1 MRIVINK
8 YILIGLFLLTSGLSI
23 AQQKESD
30 RLKQQQL
37 ELQKKI
43 EFTENLLQSTQSSKT
58 ELSNTIGLI
67 NNKIL
72 YREELVNNINL
83 QLKTLDDDIVLLQE
97 DINQLNLQLNQLIEQ
112 YKQMIILAYKLRS
125 NSASI
130 VFILSSKNF
139 NQANKRMEYMEQITK
154 YRANQIKRINQTKQE
169 LEQKLSLLQQ
179 KKEEQLRLANQK
191 EIEKSHYIN
200 DLQKKK
206 NYIQQLDSKQQEL
219 QQELAQQK
227 KKAQDIKRA
236 IDKAINKEI
245 AEQRAKE
252 KAKPK
257 TVAETKETKLTNEG
271 FEANKGRL
279 PWPVAKGE
287 VIKGYGKQPH
297 PLHPGVFTY
306 NNGIDIATVKGSTVR
321 AVYSGVVSSVII
333 IPGAGKAIIIAHGN
347 YRTIYS
353 NLQESYVQKGDKVV
367 AKQEIGSLLV
377 NADGSMSDVHF
388 EIRKITS
395 EGQIKNLNPSYWLY
409 K

>member
-1 MRIVINK
+1 MSTFSN
-8 YILIGLFLLTSGLSI
+8 G
-23 AQQKESD
+23 QQKESD
-30 RLKQQQL
+30 RLKKQQL
-37 ELQKKI
+37 DLQKKI
-43 EFTENLLQSTQSSKT
+43 EFTENLLQSTEDSKT
-58 ELSNTIGLI
+58 ELSKTIGLI
-67 NNKIL
+67 NNKIS
-72 YREELVNNINL
+72 YRNELVNNINL
-83 QLKTLDDDIVLLQE
+83 QLKTLDDEIILLEDEVL
-97 DINQLNLQLNQLIEQ
+97 QLEIQLNQLINQ
-112 YKQMIILAYKLRS
+112 YKQMIVLAYKLRS

-130 VFILSSKNF
+130 LFILSSENF

-154 YRANQIKRINQTKQE
+154 YRANQIRRINQTKLE
-169 LEQKLSLLQQ
+169 LEKKLDLLEQKR
-179 KKEEQLRLANQK
+179 EEQLELAHQK
-191 EIEKSHYIN
+191 ETEKNNYIN
-200 DLQKKK
+200 DLSKKK
-206 NYIQQLDSKQQEL
+206 EYITLLDSKQQEL
-219 QQELAQQK
+219 QQELTQQRK
-227 KKAQDIKRA
+227 KEQDIKRA

-257 TVAETKETKLTNEG
+257 TVAETKETRLTNNG

-279 PWPVAKGE
+279 PWPVSKGE

-297 PLHPGVFTY
+297 PLHPGVYTY
-306 NNGIDIATVKGSTVR
+306 NNGIDITTVKGSTVR

-377 NADGSMSDVHF
+377 NANGTMSDVHF
-388 EIRKITS
+388 EIRKITT

>member
-1 MRIVINK
+1 MKIVTIK
-8 YILIGLFLLTSGLSI
+8 YFLVGVFLLTGTLCMG
-23 AQQKESD
+23 QQKESD
-30 RLKQQQL
+30 RLKKQQI

-43 EFTENLLQSTQSSKT
+43 EFTENLLQSTEASKT
-58 ELSNTIGLI
+58 ELSKTIGLI
-67 NNKIL
+67 NNKIS
-72 YREELVNNINL
+72 YRNELVNNINQ
-83 QLKTLDDDIVLLQE
+83 QLKTLDDDIVLLND
-97 DINQLNLQLNQLIEQ
+97 DIENLENQLNQLIEQ
-112 YKQMIILAYKLRS
+112 YKQMIVLAYKLRS

-130 VFILSSKNF
+130 LFILSSENF

-154 YRANQIKRINQTKQE
+154 YRANQIKRINQTKLE
-169 LEQKLSLLQQ
+169 LEEKLALLEQKKENQLKLAQQ
-179 KKEEQLRLANQK
+179 KEKEKNN
-191 EIEKSHYIN
+191 YIN
-200 DLQKKK
+200 DLSKKK
-206 NYIQQLDSKQQEL
+206 DYVVQLGSKQQEL
-219 QQELAQQK
+219 QQELTQQK
-227 KKAQDIKRA
+227 KKEQDIKRA

-257 TVAETKETKLTNEG
+257 TVEETKETKLTNDG

-279 PWPVAKGE
+279 PWPVSKGE
-287 VIKGYGKQPH
+287 VTKGYGKQPH
-297 PLHPGVFTY
+297 PLHPGVYTY
-306 NNGIDIATVKGSTVR
+306 NNGVDITTVKGSTVR

-377 NADGSMSDVHF
+377 SADGSMSDVHF
-388 EIRKITS
+388 EIRKITP

>member
-1 MRIVINK
+1 M
-8 YILIGLFLLTSGLSI
+8 G
-23 AQQKESD
+23 QQKESD
-30 RLKQQQL
+30 RLKKQQI

-43 EFTENLLQSTQSSKT
+43 EFTENLLHSTEASKT
-58 ELSNTIGLI
+58 ELSKTIGLI
-67 NNKIL
+67 NNKIS
-72 YREELVNNINL
+72 YRNELVNNINQ
-83 QLKTLDDDIVLLQE
+83 QLKTLDDDIVLLND
-97 DINQLNLQLNQLIEQ
+97 DIENLENQLTKLIEQ
-112 YKQMIILAYKLRS
+112 YKQMIVLAYKLRS

-130 VFILSSKNF
+130 LFILSSENF

-154 YRANQIKRINQTKQE
+154 YRANQIKRINQTKLE
-169 LEQKLSLLQQ
+169 LEEKLALLKQ
-179 KKEEQLRLANQK
+179 KKEDQHNLAQK
-191 EIEKSHYIN
+191 KEKEKNNYIN
-200 DLQKKK
+200 DLSKKK
-206 NYIQQLDSKQQEL
+206 DYVIKLDSKQQEL
-219 QQELAQQK
+219 QEELTQQK
-227 KKAQDIKRA
+227 KKQQDIKRA

-257 TVAETKETKLTNEG
+257 TVAETKETKLTNDG

-279 PWPVAKGE
+279 PWPVSKGE
-287 VIKGYGKQPH
+287 VTKGYGKQPH
-297 PLHPGVFTY
+297 PLHPGVYTY
-306 NNGIDIATVKGSTVR
+306 NNGVDITTVKGSTVR
-321 AVYSGVVSSVII
+321 AVYSGVVSSVIL

-377 NADGSMSDVHF
+377 SPDGSMSDVHF
-388 EIRKITS
+388 EIRRITS